1 MNSGRGRREK
11 VIFELDSAW
20 EGKKWKHR
28 AQSISLTK
36 ERMCKDP
43 GDRNNPDV
51 F

>member
-11 VIFELDSAW
+11 VRFELDSAW